1 MDMGADSVLTDLLSL
16 QSSDDLDAA
25 FLARYDPR
33 AFPPFAVTVDVVV
46 LTVHR
51 GRLAALLVRRLE
63 PPQQGMWAL
72 PGGFVGEQQDLS
84 EAAWHTLARETGVD
98 ALPPGIHLEQIGTY
112 GRPGRDPR
120 MRVVSVS
127 YVALTPDLALS
138 GALVAGGQVRFW
150 PIEDLAGD
158 DTPRLAF
165 DHATI
170 LRDGVERARSKLEYT
185 TVALSFVREPFTI
198 ADLRR
203 VYETVWDTELDPNNF
218 RRSVLETRG
227 FVTPLDGEVRRA
239 HEAGRGRPAT
249 LYRKGPAGLLSHTIK
264 RPSPRQT

>member
-1 MDMGADSVLTDLLSL
+1 MGDADV
-16 QSSDDLDAA
+16 A
-25 FLARYDPR
+25 FLARYDPH

-46 LTVHR
+46 LTIHQ
-51 GRLAALLVRRLE
+51 GRLASLLVKRLE
-63 PPQQGMWAL
+63 PPQQGAWAL
-72 PGGFVGEQQDLS
+72 PGGFVAEQQDLP
-84 EAAWHTLARETGVD
+84 EAAWRTLARETGAD

-127 YVALTPDLALS
+127 YVALTPHLSLS
-138 GALVAGGQVRFW
+138 GALVAGGHARFW

-158 DTPRLAF
+158 DAPDLAF

-170 LRDGVERARSKLEYT
+170 LRDGVERTRSKLEYT
-185 TVALSFVREPFTI
+185 TVALSFVQEPFTI

-203 VYETVWDTELDPNNF
+203 VYETVWDAELDPNNF
-218 RRSVLETRG
+218 RRSVSETRG
-227 FVTPLDGEVRRA
+227 FVIPLDGEVRRA

-249 LYRKGPAGLLSHTIK
+249 LYRKGPTGLLSHTIK
-264 RPSPRQT
+264 RPSPRQGGIEPAR

>member
-1 MDMGADSVLTDLLSL
+1 MGDA
-16 QSSDDLDAA
+16 DAA

-46 LTVHR
+46 LTIHQ
-51 GRLAALLVRRLE
+51 GQLASLLVRRLE
-63 PPQQGMWAL
+63 PPQQGVWAL
-72 PGGFVGEQQDLS
+72 PGGFVAEQQDLP
-84 EAAWHTLARETGVD
+84 EAAWRTLARETGVD

-112 GRPGRDPR
+112 GWPGRDPR

-127 YVALTPDLALS
+127 YVALTPSLALC
-138 GALVAGGQVRFW
+138 GALVAGGHVRFW

-158 DTPRLAF
+158 DAPRLAF

-185 TVALSFVREPFTI
+185 TVALSFVQEPFTI

-203 VYETVWDTELDPNNF
+203 VYETVWDTDLDPNNF
-218 RRSVLETRG
+218 RRSVSETRG
-227 FVTPLDGEVRRA
+227 FVIPLDGEVRRS
-239 HEAGRGRPAT
+239 HEAGRGRPAA
-249 LYRKGPAGLLSHTIK
+249 LYRKGPTGLLSHTIK
-264 RPSPRQT
+264 RPLPRQGGMDPSG